1 VESETET
8 RQAVEDPRKGL
19 KKNLSKGIL
28 ALVMPDSISKKS
40 ITIKYGKQGKQK
52 NANIDFFD
60 KGSVLKLFQTT
71 EKKNAVSQI
80 STEGLSVLYAEKYF
94 KNATSKSI
102 ENGIHYEMEYLI
114 AGKNSD
120 QANLKS
126 VIYRLLAIRFAL
138 NYSYLLS
145 SSQKQAQAYALAT
158 GIASVGAAVPGVVEG
173 VKLLLLAAW
182 AYGESI
188 IDLRG
193 LLKGNRVA
201 LVKEDSNWQLALTN
215 LGTLTAAQK
224 QSETGISYGDYL
236 KILLLLQTDATE
248 KYKRMMDMIEERIQ
262 EKQTDFQLSDCIF
275 SYQMNVTTNV
285 DSLFY
290 GNTYEFKDSRIFA
303 Y

>member
-1 VESETET
+1 
-8 RQAVEDPRKGL
+8 
-19 KKNLSKGIL
+19 
-28 ALVMPDSISKKS
+28 
-40 ITIKYGKQGKQK
+40 
-52 NANIDFFD
+52 
-60 KGSVLKLFQTT
+60 
-71 EKKNAVSQI
+71 
-80 STEGLSVLYAEKYF
+80 
-94 KNATSKSI
+94 
-102 ENGIHYEMEYLI
+102 MEYLI